1 MKDLGD
7 GNGISAVQRKIIKA
21 DARDQCTRL
30 NASDCNKTNVSE
42 SRHANDGLIGSYCQL
57 TAKAA
62 RRLSTD
68 KKRKR

>member
-1 MKDLGD
+1 MEDFDD
-7 GNGISAVQRKIIKA
+7 GSGTSAAQRKIIRA
-21 DARDQCTRL
+21 DATDVTCL
-30 NASDCNKTNVSE
+30 NANDCNPTNVSE

-68 KKRKR
+68 KKRER